1 MFNTL
6 KSYCYLIGGST
17 APEPHKLHVMCKS
30 LVQLP
35 LVIEGISLDLRPLI
49 LRGLYEALRVNFLPE
64 NCHFEAEKSYDTQ
77 FLLHFLV
84 VI

>member
-6 KSYCYLIGGST
+6 KPYCDLIGGS
-17 APEPHKLHVMCKS
+17 APSEPRKLHVVCES

-35 LVIEGISLDLRPLI
+35 LVIEGISLDLGPLI
-49 LRGLYEALRVNFLPE
+49 LRGLYEALRVNFLPK